1 MSSTSTLWITLY
13 QLSVNYLLIVS
24 ILVNGTDMEKP
35 GPDASMNEKMRYL
48 EEGFW
53 DSFAEG
59 MYSSS
64 IESAAF
70 SS

>member
-1 MSSTSTLWITLY
+1 MS
-13 QLSVNYLLIVS
+13 QPSVNYLMIVS

-35 GPDASMNEKMRYL
+35 GPDASMIEKMRYL

-59 MYSSS
+59 
-64 IESAAF
+64 IKTDEEEDN
-70 SS
+70 